1 MNKYIIKFQLKLVEF
16 GEAMKVKLIGKNLE
30 DIIPL
35 LDKKVFDLSEGTPE
49 LVIAHG
55 GDGALLDAE
64 RLYPGIPKLPIRD
77 AETAPLCENHS
88 YEKQLADFCEGK
100 TFRSINTKLHSTFNG
115 QDLFALND
123 IFIHNFNRGSA
134 MRYRVWIDDELYANE
149 IVGDAVG
156 MATIH
161 GSTAYYRSITHS
173 IFKTGLGLAFSNSTE
188 VVNHLVLP
196 DDAVV
201 RVKIV
206 RGPGIMVADNNTEV
220 IEIPQDSEVCIRKAE
235 ASAVIY
241 GLENF
246 MCQSC
251 RLLRHPRQ
259 FPGKNPFLHCKQ

>member
-1 MNKYIIKFQLKLVEF
+1 
-16 GEAMKVKLIGKNLE
+16 MKVKLVGKNLD

-35 LDKKVFDLSEGTPE
+35 LEMGNFELTDEVPE
-49 LVIAHG
+49 LIIAHG

-64 RLYPGIPKLPIRD
+64 RLYPRIPKFPLRD
-77 AETAPLCENHS
+77 RKTAPLCSRHS
-88 YEKQLADFCEGK
+88 YEQQLDDFRTGK
-100 TFRSINTKLHSTFNG
+100 TVKTANPKLCGHFGGRTLLG
-115 QDLFALND
+115 LND
-123 IFIHNFNRGSA
+123 IFIHNCNRGSA
-134 MRYRVWIDDELYANE
+134 MRYRVRINEELYAHE

-196 DDAVV
+196 EDAVV
-201 RVKIV
+201 RIKIV
-206 RGPGIMVADNNTEV
+206 RGPGIMVADNNPEV
-220 IEIPQDSEVCIRKAE
+220 IEIPQGSEVCIAKAE
-235 ASAVIY
+235 EYAVIY
-241 GLENF
+241 GLDNF

-259 FPGKNPFLHCKQ
+259 FAGTTPFIQEKR

>member
-1 MNKYIIKFQLKLVEF
+1 
-16 GEAMKVKLIGKNLE
+16 MKVKLIGKNLD

-35 LDKKVFDLSEGTPE
+35 LKVRLFELTDGIPE
-49 LVIAHG
+49 LIIAHG

-64 RLYPGIPKLPIRD
+64 RLYPGIPKLPLRD
-77 AETAPLCENHS
+77 WKTAPLCDIHS
-88 YEKQLADFCEGK
+88 YAQQLDAFCSGK
-100 TFRSINTKLHSTFNG
+100 TAKTINSKLCGVFDG
-115 QDLFALND
+115 KKILGLND
-123 IFIHNFNRGSA
+123 IFIHNCNRGRA

-196 DDAVV
+196 EDSVV

-206 RGPGIMVADNNTEV
+206 RGPGIMIADNDTEV
-220 IEIPQDSEVCIRKAE
+220 IEVPRNSEVSICKAE
-235 ASAVIY
+235 ECAVIY

-246 MCQSC
+246 MCQNC
-251 RLLRHPRQ
+251 RLLRHPSR
-259 FPGKNPFLHCKQ
+259 FPDKNPFIKGKC

>member
-1 MNKYIIKFQLKLVEF
+1 
-16 GEAMKVKLIGKNLE
+16 MKAKLIGKHLE

-35 LDKKVFDLSEGTPE
+35 LEARGFE
-49 LVIAHG
+49 LTDEPAELIIAHG

-77 AETAPLCENHS
+77 RKTAPLCQEHS
-88 YEKQLADFCEGK
+88 YEKQLDEFCAGNTEK
-100 TFRSINTKLHSTFNG
+100 TLNPKLYCAFG
-115 QDLFALND
+115 GREMFGLND
-123 IFIHNFNRGSA
+123 IFIHNSNRARA
-134 MRYRVWIDDELYANE
+134 MRYRVWINDELYAHE

-156 MATIH
+156 MSTVH

-201 RVKIV
+201 KIRVL
-206 RGPGIMVADNNTEV
+206 RGPGLIIADNDPDF
-220 IEIPQDSEVCIRKAE
+220 IEIPQDCEVVIHKAKE
-235 ASAVIY
+235 CAVIY
-241 GLENF
+241 GLANF
-246 MCQSC
+246 MCQQC

-259 FPGKNPFLHCKQ
+259 FKNENPFVFTHKNSQ

>member
-1 MNKYIIKFQLKLVEF
+1 MQ
-16 GEAMKVKLIGKNLE
+16 VKLIGKHLD

-35 LDKKVFDLSEGTPE
+35 LKARNFELTDNVPE
-49 LVIAHG
+49 LIIAHG

-64 RLYPGIPKLPIRD
+64 RLYPGIPILPLRD
-77 AETAPLCENHS
+77 QETAPLCDRHS
-88 YEKQLADFCEGK
+88 YEKQLDDFCGGDTTKTVNSKLYSSFSGK
-100 TFRSINTKLHSTFNG
+100 EILG
-115 QDLFALND
+115 LND
-123 IFIHNFNRGSA
+123 IFIHNYNRGRA

-196 DDAVV
+196 ETAVV
-201 RVKIV
+201 RVKII
-206 RGPGIMVADNNTEV
+206 RGPGVMVADNNPDT
-220 IEIPQDSEVCIRKAE
+220 IEIPEGSEVYIRKAE
-235 ASAVIY
+235 EKAVIY

-246 MCQSC
+246 MCQDC
-251 RLLRHPRQ
+251 RLLRHPSQ
-259 FPGKNPFLHCKQ
+259 FPDKNPLI